1 MLEPTNGQVIVGGK
15 NINTD
20 YRLWQNQIGF
30 IPQDIYLIDDTIRRN
45 IAFGISN
52 SDIDEEKIQRSIK
65 LSQLKDFISDLP
77 LGLDTTI
84 GNRGIRLS
92 GGQLQRVGIARA
104 LYRKTRLLIF
114 DEATSS
120 LDIETERKLIKDI
133 EGLRNDNTLIIVTH
147 RLSTIRNC
155 DRIFLF
161 SEGNLIDQGKFDE
174 LVQRHQELKSDSL
187 KPNNN

>member
-1 MLEPTNGQVIVGGK
+1 M
-15 NINTD
+15 
-20 YRLWQNQIGF
+20 
-30 IPQDIYLIDDTIRRN
+30 
-45 IAFGISN
+45 
-52 SDIDEEKIQRSIK
+52 
-65 LSQLKDFISDLP
+65 
-77 LGLDTTI
+77 
-84 GNRGIRLS
+84 
-92 GGQLQRVGIARA
+92 
-104 LYRKTRLLIF
+104 
-114 DEATSS
+114 
-120 LDIETERKLIKDI
+120 DIETERKLIKDI